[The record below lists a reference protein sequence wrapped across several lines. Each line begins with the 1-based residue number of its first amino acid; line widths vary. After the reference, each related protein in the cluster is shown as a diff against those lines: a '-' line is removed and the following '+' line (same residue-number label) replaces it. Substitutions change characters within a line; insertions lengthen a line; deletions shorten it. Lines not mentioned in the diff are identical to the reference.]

1 MNEILLPEYDNM
13 TRVPQRISRDSNM
26 PVGLSRESIVIII
39 FKKKTNSDLSEA
51 RSFLESIV
59 FEEPKKH
66 TDSFQNLPF
75 QITM

>member
-13 TRVPQRISRDSNM
+13 TRAPQRISRDSNM
-26 PVGLSRESIVIII
+26 LVGLSRESMVIII
-39 FKKKTNSDLSEA
+39 FKKSNSDLSEA

-59 FEEPKKH
+59 FEEPKRH
-66 TDSFQNLPF
+66 TDSFQSLPF